1 MARPYACFGRRRP
14 SRVLNRDALIW
25 RGLKGCPSITFY
37 CLSIFCL
44 SVFALGSERTISQY
58 VHTSWG
64 AKEGAPSGALA
75 MAQTKDGYLWL
86 AGNLGLYRF
95 DGVSFERYESRTG
108 AAYSLLPLPD
118 GSLWIGS
125 YNLITHLENG
135 KSTEYTSRDGVPD
148 ANVMRLAQDWSGAIW
163 AATKNGLVRFED
175 NRWKE
180 VGQDWNLP
188 GGPIKTIYV
197 DREGTLWVATEQTIL
212 YLPSG
217 AKAFRPAC
225 AGIEEVW
232 QFAEAPNGKLWM
244 AETSR
249 SVRPVPLGRGGQ
261 PSDNAE
267 IKVGSAGIL
276 FDREGALWITT
287 VGDGLRRAPAPE
299 QLGGEKIGEF
309 SDRIESFT
317 TKDGLSDDQ
326 VIPILEDR
334 EGNIWVATNSGLDR
348 FRQGNL
354 VPLNLQVRS
363 LDTVLAAGDAGDL
376 WISSRPDIFHVV
388 RNGKPEIA
396 VREKQPGVPIL
407 SSYRDPAG
415 IIWWIAEGQQ
425 TSSFPQLPP
434 RQAKVILPRAAYVT
448 EDRSGVLWAA
458 GDQEG
463 LLRREKDKWTRL
475 ENHPEFEK
483 RDPAAALTDWTGR
496 LWFEFNGAGPIVTVN
511 GGTVQRVFSRD
522 DVAVGALHAMKAGN
536 RHIWVAGSTRVAY
549 SEGNRFYSLVPAD
562 GQGFR
567 RVSGIEETS
576 DGSLWLCEIR
586 GVVHIPSAEVVKFL
600 ANPSYRVQHYEV
612 FDSADGLQGT
622 FENTGTH
629 TTILQ
634 GTDGRLWFE
643 ASKGIFW
650 LDPTKILRNLL
661 PPPVSI
667 QSVRADGRQYGSS
680 TSLVLPPRSR
690 NLHISYTALSLSIPE
705 RVHFRY
711 KLEGVDK
718 NWEDAGTRR
727 EAFYT
732 TLGPGHYRFHVIA
745 CNNDGV
751 WNEEGATLDFKVAPA
766 WNQTVWFLGLSALS
780 SVVVI
785 WGLYRLRV
793 RQIHKSLSARFD
805 ERLAERTRMAREL
818 HDTFLQTIQG
828 SKLVADN
835 ALKKSEDP
843 ERMRR
848 AVEQLSVWLGQA
860 TEEGRAA
867 LNSLRTST
875 TQKNDLA
882 EAFNRATEESR
893 LLGPIEVSF
902 SVAGDAKEMHP
913 VVRDE
918 IYRIGYEAIR
928 NACAHS
934 KGSRLEVRL
943 KYGHDLALHVK
954 DNGVGIDPTIVD
966 HGKEGHF
973 GLQGMRERVARIG
986 GKLTVASSAG
996 SGTEITVVVPGGI
1009 VFREPSASPVEKIRT
1024 IVRRLGLNKG

>member
-1 MARPYACFGRRRP
+1 
-14 SRVLNRDALIW
+14 
-25 RGLKGCPSITFY
+25 
-37 CLSIFCL
+37 
-44 SVFALGSERTISQY
+44 
-58 VHTSWG
+58 
-64 AKEGAPSGALA
+64 
-75 MAQTKDGYLWL
+75 
-86 AGNLGLYRF
+86 
-95 DGVSFERYESRTG
+95 
-108 AAYSLLPLPD
+108 
-118 GSLWIGS
+118 
-125 YNLITHLENG
+125 
-135 KSTEYTSRDGVPD
+135 
-148 ANVMRLAQDWSGAIW
+148 
-163 AATKNGLVRFED
+163 
-175 NRWKE
+175 
-180 VGQDWNLP
+180 
-188 GGPIKTIYV
+188 
-197 DREGTLWVATEQTIL
+197 
-212 YLPSG
+212 
-217 AKAFRPAC
+217 
-225 AGIEEVW
+225 
-232 QFAEAPNGKLWM
+232 
-244 AETSR
+244 
-249 SVRPVPLGRGGQ
+249 
-261 PSDNAE
+261 
-267 IKVGSAGIL
+267 
-276 FDREGALWITT
+276 
-287 VGDGLRRAPAPE
+287 
-299 QLGGEKIGEF
+299 
-309 SDRIESFT
+309 
-317 TKDGLSDDQ
+317 
-326 VIPILEDR
+326 
-334 EGNIWVATNSGLDR
+334 
-348 FRQGNL
+348 
-354 VPLNLQVRS
+354 
-363 LDTVLAAGDAGDL
+363 
-376 WISSRPDIFHVV
+376 
-388 RNGKPEIA
+388 
-396 VREKQPGVPIL
+396 
-407 SSYRDPAG
+407 
-415 IIWWIAEGQQ
+415 
-425 TSSFPQLPP
+425 
-434 RQAKVILPRAAYVT
+434 
-448 EDRSGVLWAA
+448 
-458 GDQEG
+458 
-463 LLRREKDKWTRL
+463 
-475 ENHPEFEK
+475 
-483 RDPAAALTDWTGR
+483 
-496 LWFEFNGAGPIVTVN
+496 
-511 GGTVQRVFSRD
+511 
-522 DVAVGALHAMKAGN
+522 
-536 RHIWVAGSTRVAY
+536 
-549 SEGNRFYSLVPAD
+549 
-562 GQGFR
+562 
-567 RVSGIEETS
+567 
-576 DGSLWLCEIR
+576 
-586 GVVHIPSAEVVKFL
+586 
-600 ANPSYRVQHYEV
+600 
-612 FDSADGLQGT
+612 
-622 FENTGTH
+622 
-629 TTILQ
+629 
-634 GTDGRLWFE
+634 
-643 ASKGIFW
+643 
-650 LDPTKILRNLL
+650 
-661 PPPVSI
+661 
-667 QSVRADGRQYGSS
+667 
-680 TSLVLPPRSR
+680 LVLPPRSR